1 MGRWID
7 SALAGALVVVAAVG
21 SLRWLDAAA
30 YPVVVLQTG
39 GPFVLVGL
47 VLVAVAT
54 ALLRRWRLLAA
65 ASVALGVAL
74 AIAVPELFSHASPR
88 ASKDLTVMS
97 ANLREGKADPTQ
109 LMAAVRAREVDVLVL
124 VEVTPEAVEGLR
136 AKGLDEYFTASAGE
150 AREDSTEGTLVF
162 SRHPLEQV
170 VDLAAAHGV
179 VQPEVVVDVE
189 GTPVSLRGV
198 HVHRPTSSQD
208 AEPWRDSLR
217 ALEDWT
223 REQEGPVVLAGDF
236 SADSGH
242 PAFRALTSLAQ
253 EAHDTAGRGWVNTW
267 PVVGHRLPPFVQ
279 PDHVLGRGLTLVE
292 VGDVAIHGTDHAVV
306 WASYSLT
313 TDG

>member
-1 MGRWID
+1 MRRWID

-21 SLRWLDAAA
+21 AFRWLDVAA
-30 YPVVVLQTG
+30 YPVVVLQMA

-47 VLVAVAT
+47 VLLAAAT
-54 ALLRRWRLLAA
+54 ALLRRWRLLVA

-74 AIAVPELFSHASPR
+74 AIALPELFSHASPR
-88 ASKDLTVMS
+88 ATKALTVMS
-97 ANLREGKADPTQ
+97 ANLREGQADPTQ
-109 LMAAVRAREVDVLVL
+109 LMAAVRARDVDVVVL
-124 VEVTPEAVEGLR
+124 VEATPEAVDGLR
-136 AKGLDEYFTASAGE
+136 DKGLDEYFTVSAGE
-150 AREDSTEGTLVF
+150 ARESTEGTLVY
-162 SRHPLEQV
+162 SRYPLEQV
-170 VDLAAAHGV
+170 MDPSASGAT

-198 HVHRPTSSQD
+198 HVPRPTSSQ
-208 AEPWRDSLR
+208 EVGPWRDGLR
-217 ALEDWT
+217 ALEEWT
-223 REQEGPVVLAGDF
+223 RAQEGPTVLAGDF
-236 SADSGH
+236 GAGSGH

-279 PDHVLGRGLTLVE
+279 PDHVLGRGLTLVD

-306 WASYSLT
+306 WASYALT